1 MSWRVTLASGCKRG
15 WCGKSE
21 KTDRKV
27 TKDLMQKSNARASYR
42 WGWTVSR
49 RNVSGN
55 LAYETKRIR
64 PGEKY
69 IIMIKYYVFYA
80 HNIGLVQK

>member
-1 MSWRVTLASGCKRG
+1 MEPGKYGKQAKNEGEKEEEERRKEAAASGQQAQR
-15 WCGKSE
+15 
-21 KTDRKV
+21 
-27 TKDLMQKSNARASYR
+27 RAERYR